1 MTAWNEL
8 DSWTVDVPLE
18 VTTHSA
24 DTAAAAADDD
34 DDDEE
39 EEDDVWCDVVAGR
52 SLSSTA
58 SKQQLDEI
66 NCDKQQQEQS

>member
-18 VTTHSA
+18 VTTHSGNTA
-24 DTAAAAADDD
+24 AAAAADDD
-34 DDDEE
+34 DED
-39 EEDDVWCDVVAGR
+39 EDDVWCDVVAGR